1 MKLVF
6 KYIAM
11 HFKSQLE
18 YRSSFIMSLFAQLL
32 PMAFSASMVF
42 VLLSK
47 FNFLIRFNMYEVMLI
62 ISIVQ
67 FGHSFSECFGRG
79 FDKFSD
85 IIKFGKLDLIL
96 TKPRSIYMQVFG
108 SNIEF
113 SKFSRVMGSVILFV
127 IAIINLNFHKSI
139 WSILL
144 LIGLLIFSS
153 IIYVAMYIFAACF
166 CFKTIE
172 GLEFT
177 NIFTDGSHEFGQYP
191 LEIFRKEVLIMFTYF
206 IPIACVNY
214 YPLKYILGK
223 SDNILY
229 LISPLFAILF
239 LSISV
244 LVFNRCLKNYTSA
257 GS

>member
-6 KYIAM
+6 KYIGM
-11 HFKSQLE
+11 HLKSQLE
-18 YRSSFIMSLFAQLL
+18 YRSSFIMSLLAQIL

-42 VLLSK
+42 VFLDK
-47 FNFLIRFNMYEVMLI
+47 FNFLERFNMYEVMLI

-67 FGHSFSECFGRG
+67 FGHGFSECFWRG

-85 IIKFGKLDLIL
+85 IIKHGRLDLML
-96 TKPRSIYMQVFG
+96 VKPRSLYMQVFG

-113 SKFSRVMGSVILFV
+113 TKLSRVIGSLILFV
-127 IAIINLNFHKSI
+127 VGIHNLSFNKSVFN
-139 WSILL
+139 ILL
-144 LIGLLIFSS
+144 LVGLLVFSA
-153 IIYVAMYIFAACF
+153 IIYGAMYIFAACF

-177 NIFTDGSHEFGQYP
+177 NIFTDSSHEFGQYP
-191 LEIFRKEVLIMFTYF
+191 MEIFRKEVLFVFTFF

-223 SDNILY
+223 SDSILY
-229 LISPLFAILF
+229 LISPLFSILF
-239 LSISV
+239 LILSI
-244 LVFNRCLKNYTSA
+244 LTFNKCLKNYTSA
-257 GS
+257 GG

>member
-6 KYIAM
+6 KYIGM
-11 HFKSQLE
+11 HLKSQLE
-18 YRSSFIMSLFAQLL
+18 YRSSFIMSLLAQLL

-42 VLLSK
+42 VLLNK
-47 FNFLIRFNMYEVMLI
+47 FNFLERFNMYEVMLI

-85 IIKFGKLDLIL
+85 IIKYGKLDLIL
-96 TKPRSIYMQVFG
+96 IKPRSIYMQVFG
-108 SNIEF
+108 NKIEF
-113 SKFSRVMGSVILFV
+113 TKFSRVIGSLILFV
-127 IAIINLNFHKSI
+127 IGIHNLNFDKSVLN
-139 WSILL
+139 ILL
-144 LIGLLIFSS
+144 LIGLLIFSA

-177 NIFTDGSHEFGQYP
+177 NIFTDSSHEFGQYP
-191 LEIFRKEVLIMFTYF
+191 MEIFRKEVLFVFTYF

-214 YPLKYILGK
+214 YPIRFILGK
-223 SDNILY
+223 SNSILY
-229 LISPLFAILF
+229 LISPLFSILF
-239 LSISV
+239 LTISI
-244 LVFNRCLKNYTSA
+244 LVFNKCLKNYTSA